1 MDALLSALQRTS
13 AVGSVL
19 AVQDGNLLPQQLL
32 LELVEAAE
40 AASKAPALA
49 LLSTDNRQLG
59 APVLK
64 RSSLACVELPLVRD
78 FAGLGHL
85 VHWLTRLSR
94 QSQGGPCLAD
104 ELQHGSSS
112 MATHRQQ
119 HLIMLCCAGPC
130 WQAGPEQGHMRGP
143 GRQQGQG

>member
-1 MDALLSALQRTS
+1 MDALLTALQRTS

-78 FAGLGHL
+78 LAGLGQNL
-85 VHWLTRLSR
+85 AHWLT
-94 QSQGGPCLAD
+94 G
-104 ELQHGSSS
+104 
-112 MATHRQQ
+112 T
-119 HLIMLCCAGPC
+119 
-130 WQAGPEQGHMRGP
+130 
-143 GRQQGQG
+143 QGQAKAACASLVD